1 MPMRNAFF
9 FLCGLV
15 ILFISGCKK
24 DPISPSISVVPGDLH
39 VNLEANQVVEF
50 DVKGFAGD
58 HPLSRILIQ
67 QKPIGGVTTTIL
79 DTAVSGQ
86 QTQFFFVYS
95 PPAGIDDVAMI
106 FRVEDSEGYDGETA
120 RRVFVEG
127 NSLLS
132 ESTGH
137 RVYSKFS
144 SESNAFD
151 LNLLNPLFL
160 STNPDSS
167 TVDLV
172 ELDLDD
178 DGSLSNT
185 LWSYSGVQFVR
196 NNAFNYPEAT
206 NASAQATF
214 ESSTPLDVVT
224 NVNENDVLISRIDSL
239 NEFYA
244 VIKITDIVDQV
255 GDEEDYYEFNVKKLP

>member
-1 MPMRNAFF
+1 MRNATIILGAALL
-9 FLCGLV
+9 FL
-15 ILFISGCKK
+15 ISGCGK

-39 VNLEANQVVEF
+39 INLQASQVVEF
-50 DVKGFAGD
+50 DVKGYAGD

-67 QKPIGGVTTTIL
+67 QKPIGGVTTTLL

-86 QTQFFFVYS
+86 QSQFLYVYA
-95 PPAGIDDVAMI
+95 PPPGIEDVAVI
-106 FRVEDSEGYDGETA
+106 FKVEDTEGYDGETV
-120 RRVFVEG
+120 RRVFLEG

-137 RVYSKFS
+137 RVYSKYS

-151 LNLLNPLFL
+151 LNQLDPLFL
-160 STNPDSS
+160 SAAPDSS
-167 TVDLV
+167 IVDLV
-172 ELDLDD
+172 EFDETDD
-178 DGSLSNT
+178 EALSGT

-224 NVNENDVLISRIDSL
+224 AIAPDDILISRIDTAD
-239 NEFYA
+239 NRFAIVKITA
-244 VIKITDIVDQV
+244 VIDQA
-255 GDEEDYYEFNVKKLP
+255 GSDSDYYEFNVKKLP